1 MKPAGQCL
9 LLFGVLTFASSQR
22 VANPVLLLAAPQSSA
37 AHPPDAPP
45 AGQPMPGQPVE
56 YHPKPPHPPEDFQQG
71 PDSAQ
76 ARRRKVDAAQAQKDA
91 QELTELARDV
101 QGEVGELS
109 KAVLSKDLDRE
120 LKQIQKLAKR
130 LRREIAP

>member
-1 MKPAGQCL
+1 MAVQLANPCRTEVIMKRAGQCL

-71 PDSAQ
+71 PDGAQ

-91 QELTELARDV
+91 QELTELARTSK
-101 QGEVGELS
+101 EKSANFRKLS
-109 KAVLSKDLDRE
+109 SRKIS
-120 LKQIQKLAKR
+120 IGS
-130 LRREIAP
+130 

>member
-1 MKPAGQCL
+1 
-9 LLFGVLTFASSQR
+9 
-22 VANPVLLLAAPQSSA
+22 
-37 AHPPDAPP
+37 
-45 AGQPMPGQPVE
+45 MPGQPVE
-56 YHPKPPHPPEDFQQG
+56 YHPKPPHRLRTSSKALTAPKRG
-71 PDSAQ
+71 GG
-76 ARRRKVDAAQAQKDA
+76 RLTRLKRKGRSGAYGAGQ
-91 QELTELARDV
+91 DV